1 MKAGEDS
8 RCQVVEGTARVVSIN
23 YTTIILAIEFCQAA
37 AQFVISMHVGRLW
50 CPLHGG

>member
-8 RCQVVEGTARVVSIN
+8 KRHVVEGTARVVSIN
-23 YTTIILAIEFCQAA
+23 YTTIILALELCRAA
-37 AQFVISMHVGRLW
+37 AQVVISMHVERLW